1 MTSDANNLKKKGLG
15 NLLFLI
21 VLLMVHSHW
30 SVAVHFSCPDDTEGF
45 EMEMS
50 SFLSEFGCPHAGVS
64 SGDSAQRFRTK
75 ENCLVLLDYLLTELQ
90 AAQMTHANHPRPPST
105 PTGQAPASL
114 HSGELKAICITLGMS
129 RPPPN
134 ITTFQFFTGVEKKLR
149 EFLSKV
155 PQDHIGKPLMKRAM
169 APGQWAQLDII
180 NRKLSEEYRIRRE
193 MLLKRLDVTIQS
205 FNWSNKTKGKED
217 AVAQAFRPK
226 RQGLSTQTNV
236 ILADLLSAREDI
248 ARMQKT
254 TYGATRHNC
263 AINKVLM
270 GRVPDRGGRAWER
283 APPPKEMPAFK
294 KREDGGRGRHSLCYL
309 EALVEAEVVKEV
321 DLEEE
326 EEEGT
331 VGAVLGEGEYKEA
344 GRTAETTVAV
354 VVAVEEAAAVVAVE
368 GAAAEVVGVT
378 EVAVGGEG
386 GEEEDN
392 ITSSRG
398 VSLSRRSRGGEGGTT
413 KDSRGGDRCT
423 TVDHG
428 WLLASLSEPAVALS
442 PVWKCRWKVLMQG
455 CLQL

>member
-1 MTSDANNLKKKGLG
+1 MENDILDALDDLGYEDAFDETVLAKAVEGGSQSPVFTKLCAWITGELKGLCD
-15 NLLFLI
+15 LEEC
-21 VLLMVHSHW
+21 VHPTQS
-30 SVAVHFSCPDDTEGF
+30 PDDTEGF

-294 KREDGGRGRHSLCYL
+294 KREDGGRG
-309 EALVEAEVVKEV
+309 
-321 DLEEE
+321 
-326 EEEGT
+326 GF
-331 VGAVLGEGEYKEA
+331 
-344 GRTAETTVAV
+344 
-354 VVAVEEAAAVVAVE
+354 
-368 GAAAEVVGVT
+368 
-378 EVAVGGEG
+378 GGG
-386 GEEEDN
+386 
-392 ITSSRG
+392 
-398 VSLSRRSRGGEGGTT
+398 RGGQ
-413 KDSRGGDRCT
+413 RGMIY
-423 TVDHG
+423 
-428 WLLASLSEPAVALS
+428 E
-442 PVWKCRWKVLMQG
+442 
-455 CLQL
+455 